1 MEIRKEFT
9 FKGAH
14 RVCNCSSDRCK
25 YSIHGHKYVVE
36 IFISSE
42 PDENNQILDNGQ
54 MVYDFGLT
62 KTSLKDFVKSFDNT
76 YELWNKE
83 SEEFKSN
90 IKKINKRWVELPFS
104 PSAESLS
111 IMFLKVANTILTNT
125 TTNNGEKR
133 IFVTRV
139 KVHETRTG
147 YAEATIEDLKSINY
161 EIKDIIFSQGVLDA
175 LSQEFK
181 DVVFNNIGVFI
192 NPIVEQQI
200 F

>member
-1 MEIRKEFT
+1 MEIRKEYS
-9 FKGAH
+9 FKGSH
-14 RVCNCSSDRCK
+14 QVKNCSSNRCK

-36 IFISSE
+36 LFISSK
-42 PDENNQILDNGQ
+42 PNENNQILDNGQ
-54 MVYDFGLT
+54 MIYDFGLT
-62 KTSLKDFVKSFDNT
+62 KTSLKDFIKSFDNT

-83 SEEFKSN
+83 SEEFKNN

-111 IMFLKVANTILTNT
+111 IMFLKAANEILNKTI
-125 TTNNGEKR
+125 TNNGEKEL
-133 IFVTRV
+133 FVTRV

-161 EIKDIIFSQGVLDA
+161 EIKDIIFSQSILDT

-181 DVVFNNIGVFI
+181 DVVFNNIGIFI